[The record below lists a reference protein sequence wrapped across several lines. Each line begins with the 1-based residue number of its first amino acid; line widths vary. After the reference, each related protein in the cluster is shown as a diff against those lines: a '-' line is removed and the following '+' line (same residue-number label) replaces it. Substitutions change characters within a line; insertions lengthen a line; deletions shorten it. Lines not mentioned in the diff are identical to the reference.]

1 MADIKNFSIAGVGT
15 SVQFGKR
22 GAKLVQNGGVF
33 GFRNQDESALVNV
46 QVAVPQSND
55 DAATKKY
62 VDDAKSVLQDA
73 LANLDATRI
82 QNNKAAP
89 KSYVG
94 TAEVGEDGKVIIAAA
109 TNDVN
114 PGAPISSVVAKFSS
128 GASADSSVVF
138 DNSVAG
144 SIKIEATGAQ
154 EDVSI
159 HLMPKGDGDILVG
172 NAGEPGVIEADAG
185 QDLFLSGGS
194 NTAGAGGNLVLRAGA
209 GTTTEGSVMFVNGQD
224 TPIATVSG
232 SASANSSVNFVAG
245 VDQVTIATDGTA
257 GDIDLVLAPKGA
269 GSIDMS
275 GSLATNLLDPVAA
288 QDAATKNYV
297 DAATNSLAVAVA
309 NSLVG
314 TLQTR
319 SISIS
324 TATSNI
330 GTPIKGR
337 VRRAMLRITSA
348 YSAGTSINVGFHTGP
363 DDALVSS
370 LDIDETTVGQYDL
383 TLDVNF
389 AVDTQLVA
397 YISGTPSTG
406 AAQLIIEYI
415 QG

>member
-46 QVAVPQSND
+46 QVAVPTQND

-62 VDDAKSVLQDA
+62 VDDTALLLQDA
-73 LANLDATRI
+73 VANLDASRI
-82 QNNKAAP
+82 QNDSAAP

-94 TAEVGEDGKVIIAAA
+94 TAEVGEDGKVVIAAA
-109 TNDVN
+109 TNDSN
-114 PGAPISSVVAKFSS
+114 PEAPISSVVAKFSS
-128 GASADSSVVF
+128 GVAADSTVIF
-138 DNSVAG
+138 DNATAG
-144 SIKIEATGAQ
+144 SIKFEATGAQ

-159 HLMPKGDGDILVG
+159 HLMPKGNGDVLVG
-172 NAGEPGVIEADAG
+172 SAGEPGVIEADAG

-194 NTAGAGGNLVLRAGA
+194 NTEGVGGNLVLRAGA
-209 GTTTEGSVMFVNGQD
+209 GTTGEGTVMFVNGQD
-224 TPIATVSG
+224 TPIASVSG
-232 SASANSSVNFVAG
+232 SATANSSVNFVAG
-245 VDQVTIATDGTA
+245 VDQVTVATDGTS
-257 GDIDLVLAPKGA
+257 GNIDLVLAPKGA

-297 DAATNSLAVAVA
+297 DSAVNSLAVAVA
-309 NSLVG
+309 NSMVG

-348 YSAGTSINVGFHTGP
+348 YSEGTSINVGVHLGA
-363 DDALVSS
+363 DDALLSS
-370 LDIDETTVGQYDL
+370 LDIDESTVGQYDL